1 MSDWDIFGT
10 DKPTFRPTSHL
21 LHNLSS
27 ISYKSEIGGDGRGS
41 CCIPTLLMRL
51 LPLRARR
58 LSPTPLSPRAP
69 RARGIPSAPVRFAV
83 VPDSPPSSL
92 SPHRIARLPP
102 HAGVPGGSSLAA
114 RPTFSH
120 THTIPPHRATSLHRP
135 YLGLFFFSAQ
145 YLAPPA
151 RPRGNGAAQSA

>member
-51 LPLRARR
+51 LPLRARQ

-120 THTIPPHRATSLHRP
+120 THTNPPHRPTAMHSP